1 LCARQSKTMR
11 YLVISDIH
19 ANLQALET
27 VLSSAGD
34 WESVLFLGDLVG
46 YGPSP
51 NECVERVVALPNVT
65 SIIGNHDVAALGQI
79 DLDTFNPQAKFAAL
93 WTQKQLTQTNKDFL
107 QSLGQVEEM
116 DGLTLVHGSPRDP
129 VWEYLDRVSQAPEN
143 FARFTTP
150 SCFNGHTHVP
160 RIFEQDSDTRRA
172 EMRIPEEAEVIPTAD
187 GVRRIINPG
196 SVGQPRDGDPR
207 AAYALY
213 DTEAGQFE
221 FRRVEYDFHV
231 TQEKMEA
238 AGLPK
243 PLSERL
249 AYGF

>member
-1 LCARQSKTMR
+1 MR

-19 ANLQALET
+19 ANYQALET
-27 VLSSAGD
+27 VLSSADD

-93 WTQKQLTQTNKDFL
+93 WTQKQLTEENKEYL
-107 QSLGQVEEM
+107 RALGQVEEL
-116 DGLTLVHGSPRDP
+116 DELTLVHGSPRDP

-150 SCFNGHTHVP
+150 ACFNGHTHVP
-160 RIFEQDSDTRRA
+160 RIFSQERDTRRA
-172 EMRIPEEAEVIPTAD
+172 EMRIPEETEVIAAGD

-207 AAYALY
+207 AAFALY
-213 DTEAGQFE
+213 DTQTKEFE
-221 FRRVEYDFHV
+221 FRRIEYDIQA

-249 AYGF
+249 SYGF